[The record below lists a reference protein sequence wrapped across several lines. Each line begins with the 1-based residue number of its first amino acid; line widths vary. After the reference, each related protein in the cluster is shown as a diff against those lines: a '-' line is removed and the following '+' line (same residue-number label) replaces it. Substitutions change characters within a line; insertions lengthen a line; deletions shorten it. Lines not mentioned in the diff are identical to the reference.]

1 VDSLSRRGAG
11 LGEAFVAWS
20 LAGLVL
26 LAVCVTYA
34 RLPASELYHTS
45 VEGLPGGLGRAVVV
59 LNFPLALVALA
70 ILGLVADRAD
80 SLRADV
86 LCLVAAALC
95 AVTVVPGV
103 VEQSDL
109 DAKAVNAIPAS
120 GVGLAFVLTVLTAL
134 RHGAGALRGRVSGD
148 RVRLVLLVVLAIVGL
163 PWIAA
168 ALGFYL
174 DDVPGLGFVMAGDVV
189 PEQGAPEM
197 RAVHLGQHHGLDGT
211 LLAAVALLLSRQLG
225 FMRRARLRV
234 LVGAYL
240 AFMLVYGLANVLQDF
255 WLEQL
260 EKRGTTAMDIPSM
273 ILPAASVEWLALLA
287 AAAAVYALLAWTTP
301 PPRRL

>member
-11 LGEAFVAWS
+11 LGEAFIAWS
-20 LAGLVL
+20 LAGLVV

-59 LNFPLALVALA
+59 LNFPVALVALG

-80 SLRADV
+80 SLRTDV
-86 LCLVAAALC
+86 ACLAAAVLC

-109 DAKAVNAIPAS
+109 DAKAVNAIPAA
-120 GVGLAFVLTVLTAL
+120 GVGLALALTVLTAL
-134 RHGAGALRGRVSGD
+134 RYGVGALRGRVPGD
-148 RVRLVLLVVLAIVGL
+148 RVRLVLLVVLPIVGL

-168 ALGFYL
+168 ELGFYL
-174 DDVPGLGFVMAGDVV
+174 DHLPGLGFVLAADVV
-189 PEQGAPEM
+189 PQEGAPGM
-197 RAVHLGQHHGLDGT
+197 RAVHLGHHHGLDGT
-211 LLAAVALLLSRQLG
+211 LLATVALLLSRELG
-225 FMRRARLRV
+225 SMRRPRLRV
-234 LVGAYL
+234 LAGAYL
-240 AFMLVYGLANVLQDF
+240 AFMLVYGLANLLQDF

-260 EKRGTTAMDIPSM
+260 EKRGTTAIDIPTM
-273 ILPAASVEWLALLA
+273 TVPHANAAWLALLV
-287 AAAAVYALLAWTTP
+287 AAAAVYALLARTTAS
-301 PPRRL
+301 PRRQ